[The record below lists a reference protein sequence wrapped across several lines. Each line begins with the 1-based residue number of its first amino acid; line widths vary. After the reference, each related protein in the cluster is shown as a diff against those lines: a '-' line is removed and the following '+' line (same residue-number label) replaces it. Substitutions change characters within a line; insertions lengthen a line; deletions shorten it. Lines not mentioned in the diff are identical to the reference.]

1 MSDVVGEAGRAARP
15 TRVFISYAHESDA
28 HGEVVRAFWAFLR
41 KCGIEAT
48 LDVTAAEQRQD
59 WPLWMAEQVRAADY
73 VLVVAS
79 AAYRERAEG
88 RSASDAG
95 RGVQWEA
102 RLIRDAYYS
111 DQYAMDRFVPVV
123 LPGQSVEGVPDFLA
137 PHSST
142 VYYVKDFTVAH
153 AEPLLRLLTGQP
165 GWIEPPLGVVPVLEQ
180 HSLAGSHV
188 TAQPKVRSPAPPIGF
203 VGRHEDVAVLLTAL
217 RDPQIPLIAVKG
229 MGGMGKTA
237 LAEEAV
243 RMVAAEALF
252 STIFWH
258 STQAEKFV
266 GDGVVR
272 TEVAEY
278 SFEALLDDL
287 LRHSQLTW
295 SPDAPTA
302 VKEKIVG
309 DWLADNDNRVLIVLD
324 NLETVRD
331 RDALVAKLMAILGWG
346 KILVTSRYS
355 VLRARAFT
363 LDLEGLSP
371 DDAITFLQR
380 TAERQNNRNLMSAG
394 PGLLA
399 RIRDAAGRAPLAM
412 QLTSG
417 QMDYQPVE
425 QVLRV
430 IEEAGFNDLSYEF
443 YSFLFQRTWG
453 ELDGAAR
460 KVLVAMRHFD
470 GPPTAGAIQATAG
483 MTDNE
488 FYPAIAK
495 LGQRSMLAMTTGS
508 ETRYSLHPLT
518 KNFINTDIV
527 SRWG

>member
-1 MSDVVGEAGRAARP
+1 
-15 TRVFISYAHESDA
+15 
-28 HGEVVRAFWAFLR
+28 
-41 KCGIEAT
+41 
-48 LDVTAAEQRQD
+48 
-59 WPLWMAEQVRAADY
+59 MAEQVRAADH

-88 RSASDAG
+88 RSASDTG

-111 DQYAMDRFVPVV
+111 DQHALDRFVPVV
-123 LPGQSVEGVPDFLA
+123 LSGQSAQGVPDFLA
-137 PHSST
+137 PYSAT
-142 VYYVKDFTVAH
+142 VYHVKEFTVAG
-153 AEPLLRLLTGQP
+153 AEPLLRFLTRQP
-165 GWIEPPLGVVPVLEQ
+165 EWVEPPLGVMPVLAQ
-180 HSLAGSHV
+180 HSLAAPGS
-188 TAQPKVRSPAPPIGF
+188 AARQKVRSPSPPIGF

-217 RDPQIPLIAVKG
+217 KDPQISLIAVKG

-243 RMVAAEALF
+243 RIIAAEAFF

-309 DWLADNDNRVLIVLD
+309 DWLADDDNRVLIVLD
-324 NLETVRD
+324 NLETIRD
-331 RDALVAKLMAILGWG
+331 RDALVARLMDILGWG
-346 KILVTSRYS
+346 KILVTSRYA

-371 DDAITFLQR
+371 DDAITFLRR
-380 TAERQNNRNLMSAG
+380 TAERQNNQNLISAD

-399 RIRDAAGRAPLAM
+399 RIRDVAGRAPLAM
-412 QLTSG
+412 QLISG

-443 YSFLFQRTWG
+443 YSFLFQRTWE
-453 ELDGAAR
+453 ELDGVAR
-460 KVLVAMRHFD
+460 KVLIAMRHFD
-470 GPPTAGAIQATAG
+470 GHPTAGAIQATAA

-527 SRWG
+527 SQWGTSDAG